1 MAGSIASLNFKFT
14 ADIKGVQKAMRDAEK
29 SLRAATSS
37 FSQIGNQMSLA
48 LSAPIAGFVAMAVK
62 AGGEMESLKLAMRST
77 FAGAGRSISEAD
89 AELEKLREAALA
101 PGLDFKQAVQG
112 SLRLQGVGKSAEES
126 RRIIVQL
133 ANALASVGG
142 TAEQLDGVTHQFAQ
156 MIGKGKVMQEDLRV
170 ILENMPNLAKVM
182 RDEFGATTA
191 EGLRDLGV
199 SADQFVTRLTNKLET
214 LPRVSGGISNSL
226 VNLGSAFQQS
236 LAKVGE
242 ELNKTFNITGKLDKF
257 ADWISGAAEAFSH
270 LSEGTKRAIAAVATF
285 AFTLGPLLKAMQP
298 VVWIV
303 GQLQIGYIALQKAL
317 LQSINGTLPSLAAR
331 WRALD
336 AVMKASVIGATVAVV
351 LALGAAFLVLQKDM
365 SAAAQAQRAVE
376 NVHTMAAASIS
387 VERANIELLTKV
399 AKDEKKSKD
408 ERLGAMKEL
417 IAINPEYA
425 KALDKEAINTQILEK
440 TTNALVASMLRA
452 ATARRAID
460 EIAAIDDKLRELKK
474 NSDPSFL
481 QSFGNA
487 LISWGRNGDF
497 VNKQIATTLSNY
509 EEQRAALLKTRE
521 ELEKVAQANVHVFGT
536 TETVT
541 NKNKDEGDS
550 LDDLIKK
557 YLELD
562 KATKLANRQK
572 QTKDLGAFKA
582 TVSPQIETPNLI
594 PENLQS
600 ESPFDKIRQSV
611 QDATVAIKEHL
622 TVSQQ
627 IGATYDEIQKHIIPI
642 GDALS
647 DLSQK
652 FLLMGYTGAA
662 AALAAADAMA
672 KAADSGE
679 TSLAKLALAAV
690 AAAAKVIRAQ
700 IQEAVTA
707 AALSALKSIPFP
719 FNIAAAAAA
728 GAGAAALFNGLIKSI
743 GIPALADGGVA
754 TGPTVALVG
763 EYANARTNPEII
775 APENKLRNI
784 FRGELRGSGAGGT
797 LSARVSG
804 RDLLFVLEQA
814 GYDAKRTRGR

>member
-142 TAEQLDGVTHQFAQ
+142 TAEQLDGVTRQFAQ

-365 SAAAQAQRAVE
+365 SAAAQAQRSVE
-376 NVHTMAAASIS
+376 QVSKTAADSIAEEKTRAELLVGVIRNETKTRKEKADALKELQAISPKYFAGLDEEKAKTSALDAALSGYVGSLMRAAKAKAAFEQIVALEQKRNNLVQESDPSYWQKFASFVTSGGNAAAYLGDQAKKLGQNFRENNS
-387 VERANIELLTKV
+387 VIDAQIQALTKV
-399 AKDEKKSKD
+399 VDENSNLTEVVGGTSTALKQN
-408 ERLGAMKEL
+408 KEG
-417 IAINPEYA
+417 
-425 KALDKEAINTQILEK
+425 
-440 TTNALVASMLRA
+440 V
-452 ATARRAID
+452 
-460 EIAAIDDKLRELKK
+460 
-474 NSDPSFL
+474 
-481 QSFGNA
+481 
-487 LISWGRNGDF
+487 
-497 VNKQIATTLSNY
+497 
-509 EEQRAALLKTRE
+509 
-521 ELEKVAQANVHVFGT
+521 
-536 TETVT
+536 
-541 NKNKDEGDS
+541 
-550 LDDLIKK
+550 DDLAKS
-557 YLELD
+557 YRDLD

-572 QTKDLGAFKA
+572 QTKDLGTFKK

-707 AALSALKSIPFP
+707 AALSALKNIPFP